1 MFKDGFRERIRGGVK
16 MDNKM
21 PKLAKEFFNKELEEE
36 FEVDIINHK
45 IYKFTERGLEFK
57 YNDSSNSWRPANT
70 TLGRLLRGNLKIKWK
85 PKSGEKYYFVFSQ
98 YPKPQRLLYYNE
110 SMADRL
116 IFKRGLIFRTEQ
128 EAIQDMKDRGWWEE

>member
-36 FEVDIINHK
+36 FEIEGREGVK
-45 IYKFTERGLEFK
+45 YWFTEEGIELKRYCG
-57 YNDSSNSWRPANT
+57 YSNYY
-70 TLGRLLRGNLKIKWK
+70 TLQKLLTGELKIKWK
-85 PKSGEKYYFVFSQ
+85 PKSGEKYYFVFSI

-116 IFKRGLIFRTEQ
+116 MFKRGLVLRTEE
-128 EAIQDMKDRGWWEE
+128 EATEKMKDMGWLEE